1 MNAAVGPSSAASKPA
16 EHWRE
21 ALLPALGNSPR
32 FVDQFFERLRAAKLT
47 FGDRVHCPFLRPFFL
62 SPEDEQR
69 VRIVAEAIAALGE
82 RVVAATLEDRA
93 LFAQFRLRPEEE
105 RLVRLHA
112 GYGFAS
118 TASRL
123 DAFLLPDSLKFAE
136 YNGESPAGAGY
147 SEVLAQ
153 IFRDLPMMAAF
164 SKEYDVHSYPLSA
177 KLLDA
182 LVMSYIDW
190 GGTSKRPQI
199 AIVDWREVPTW
210 SEFEILKERF
220 EKMGVPVVLA
230 DPRDL
235 VFDGKTL
242 AAHGA
247 KIDLVYRRV
256 LINDI
261 VARPQEC
268 EALVKAYA
276 ANAVCVANT
285 FRCKI
290 PHVKAF
296 FAVLT
301 DERNGALFSH
311 GERDLIHRH
320 IPWTRVVE
328 DTDTAHYGNHIEL
341 LDFIRKNR
349 SNLVLKPSDEYGG
362 SGVTLGWET
371 NERDWDEAIGRAVSA
386 TSPTAAKPAE
396 QRGAWIVQERIPIR
410 REVFPYITPAKT
422 IEFRDMLV
430 DFAPY
435 LFRGKL
441 AGFLTRLSATGLANV
456 TSGGG
461 QVPAFRVTPRAMNT

>member
-1 MNAAVGPSSAASKPA
+1 MTGAAVPSPTASEPA

-21 ALLPALGNSPR
+21 ALLPMLGNSPR
-32 FVDQFFERLRAAKLT
+32 FADQFFERLRTAKLT

-69 VRIVAEAIAALGE
+69 VRIVAESVAALGE
-82 RVVAATLEDRA
+82 RVVAAALEDRA
-93 LFAQFRLRPEEE
+93 LFAQFHLRSEEE
-105 RLVRLHA
+105 RLARFHA

-123 DAFLLPDSLKFAE
+123 DAFLRPDSLKFAE

-147 SEVLAQ
+147 SETLAE
-153 IFRDLPMMAAF
+153 IFRALPVMTEF
-164 SKEYDVHSYPLSA
+164 SKQYDVHSYPLSA

-190 GGTSKRPQI
+190 GGTSKKPQI

-220 EKMGVPVVLA
+220 EKMGVPTLIA

-235 VFDGKTL
+235 VFDGKSL
-242 AAHGA
+242 NAHGT

-261 VARPQEC
+261 VARAQEC
-268 EALVKAYA
+268 AALVKAYA

-290 PHVKAF
+290 SHVKAF

-311 GERDLIHRH
+311 RERELIRHH

-328 DTDTAHYGNHIEL
+328 DTGTAHYGEHIEL
-341 LDFIRKNR
+341 LDFVRKNR

-371 NERDWDEAIGRAVSA
+371 SEHDWDQAIERAVSA
-386 TSPTAAKPAE
+386 TNVGKE
-396 QRGAWIVQERIPIR
+396 GCAWIVQERIPIR
-410 REVFPYITPAKT
+410 REIFPYITAAKT
-422 IEFRDMLV
+422 VEFRDMLV

-441 AGFLTRLSATGLANV
+441 CGFLTRLSATGLANV

-461 QVPAFRVTPRAMNT
+461 QVPAFRVTPRAA